1 MFNVWKPDVTP
12 LRLPAKKPVPETPRD
27 VRERWAVLENAGA
40 ADSADAFETILTAA
54 MQQTAAPA
62 ILAVSGTLPDHTAGL
77 NATVDSVA
85 QATGTTF
92 AGATVSGM
100 LTTGIANV
108 TGRLSSDTGTA
119 IAATAAT
126 AAAPNAQSKSQAA
139 QAVAAA
145 TALMSDSER
154 LPLNNFASIFQQ
166 AGTTAD
172 HIQDGQALAFEC
184 EMEGDDYN
192 QYRQCVVEVYRAPK
206 VPRSPALTATIF
218 IHNHTYTPAIPSP
231 VPRARTEQPQPQP
244 QPPEHRRKLVVG
256 EVPTIYA
263 TGAGG
268 PGRAGPCAR
277 VHGPQ

>member
-12 LRLPAKKPVPETPRD
+12 LRLPVEKPVPETPRD

-62 ILAVSGTLPDHTAGL
+62 VLAVSGTLPDHTAGL
-77 NATVDSVA
+77 SATVDSVA
-85 QATGTTF
+85 QATGTAF
-92 AGATVSGM
+92 AGATVSDM

-108 TGRLSSDTGTA
+108 TGMLGSDTGTA
-119 IAATAAT
+119 AAAA
-126 AAAPNAQSKSQAA
+126 AAAPNAQAKSQAA

-206 VPRSPALTATIF
+206 VPPSPALTAPIF
-218 IHNHTYTPAIPSP
+218 IKH
-231 VPRARTEQPQPQP
+231 
-244 QPPEHRRKLVVG
+244 
-256 EVPTIYA
+256 
-263 TGAGG
+263 
-268 PGRAGPCAR
+268 
-277 VHGPQ
+277 